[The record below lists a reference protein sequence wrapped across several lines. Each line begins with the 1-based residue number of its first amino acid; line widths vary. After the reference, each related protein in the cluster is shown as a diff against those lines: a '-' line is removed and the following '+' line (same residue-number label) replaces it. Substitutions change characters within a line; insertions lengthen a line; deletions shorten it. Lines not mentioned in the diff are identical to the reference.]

1 MTQIPVRKTDSGAKP
16 KRPLI
21 LTIVV
26 LLLLARV
33 IYLGTTMGLLFL
45 FSFAS
50 QGSGYSASVT
60 DVLLG
65 IALFG
70 LTLFLLVAVIG
81 LWQLRPAA
89 WALNM
94 LIMGFLLIVGLWI
107 HFTDQAGLVN
117 DAGLLLNILIVF
129 YLVQPDVRALFVP
142 RTVDS

>member
-1 MTQIPVRKTDSGAKP
+1 MTQIPLRKTGVGAKP

-33 IYLGTTMGLLFL
+33 VYMGAVVVFTLLL
-45 FSFAS
+45 LLSS
-50 QGSGYSASVT
+50 QSSGYSPSIT
-60 DVLLG
+60 EVLAG

-70 LTLFLLVAVIG
+70 LTLFLLVAAIG
-81 LWQLRPAA
+81 LWQLRPKA
-89 WALNM
+89 WTLNM

-107 HFTDQAGLVN
+107 HFSDQAGLLN

-142 RTVDS
+142 QTVDS